1 MKNRHTFGKQ
11 ERLKSRKQIEQLFKE
26 GKSINVF
33 PYRVRYLNFAAM
45 PHQSSLQ
52 AGIAVSKRSFKKAV
66 HRNRIKRLTRE
77 AYRLQKLPLQQK
89 LADKN
94 SKLVL
99 FFMYTGKELP
109 EFLLVK
115 EKVRLILDKL
125 ISVVDE
131 NSLETT

>member
-1 MKNRHTFGKQ
+1 M
-11 ERLKSRKQIEQLFKE
+11 
-26 GKSINVF
+26 
-33 PYRVRYLNFAAM
+33 
-45 PHQSSLQ
+45 
-52 AGIAVSKRSFKKAV
+52 
-66 HRNRIKRLTRE
+66 
-77 AYRLQKLPLQQK
+77 QKLRLQQK

-131 NSLETT
+131 NSLENT